1 MAGIGFALRR
11 MLASESLTGKA
22 QAYAVAGVIGSGP
35 WVLSIAAML
44 LIALGQPS
52 MLAPAALA
60 QPVPL
65 AEFQVS
71 VTWLMVASLL
81 LTAPVQL
88 AFTRYCADR
97 MFAREFSQVVPN
109 LWGVLLLTMLLA
121 FVVGV
126 SALAVWFQDA
136 QFSPLYRLAGLL
148 AFVSLC
154 CVWIVVSLTSAIQQY
169 WHVFGVFVLCYG
181 TTVLASLGLGGWGLG
196 GLLLGFA
203 IGQVGLMFCLLALV
217 MRQFPATQ
225 LLAFDFLQRQRM
237 YPRLMLTGVFFTMG
251 LWVDKF
257 IFWADPLA
265 GVAVVG
271 ALRASPL
278 YDVPVFLSYL
288 SLLPGMAVFLLHLE
302 TDVALQSANFHRT
315 ITRGGT
321 LAQIRVARDRLVRAV
336 QSGLLAVLKVQTI
349 TTLLALAT
357 SATLLRTLGLSQTY
371 LPLFQ
376 MHLMAV
382 AVELV
387 LLSAMNVL
395 FYLDQRQ
402 AVLRISL
409 FFALSNGA
417 FSWASLQLHPMFLGS
432 GLGLS
437 VLLTSIVALATLWR
451 KLQKLEYE
459 TFMLR
464 PVHY

>member
-11 MLASESLTGKA
+11 MLASESLAGKA

-44 LIALGQPS
+44 LIALGQS
-52 MLAPAALA
+52 YLRAPAALV
-60 QPVPL
+60 QPAPL

-71 VTWLMVASLL
+71 VTWLMAASLL
-81 LTAPVQL
+81 LTAPLQL

-97 MFAREFSQVVPN
+97 MFAKEFSQVVPN
-109 LWGVLLLTMLLA
+109 LWGVLLLTMFLA

-154 CVWIVVSLTSAIQQY
+154 CVWIVVSFTSAIQRY

-181 TTVLASLGLGGWGLG
+181 TTVLASLGLGRWGLG

-203 IGQVGLMFCLLALV
+203 IGQAGLMFCLLVLV

-225 LLAFDFLQRQRM
+225 LLAFDFLQPQRM
-237 YPRLMLTGVFFTMG
+237 YPRLMLTGAYFTLG

-271 ALRASPL
+271 TLRASPL

-288 SLLPGMAVFLLHLE
+288 SLLPGIAVFLLHLE
-302 TDVALQSANFHRT
+302 TDVALQSANFHST

-321 LAQIRVARDRLVRAV
+321 LA
-336 QSGLLAVLKVQTI
+336 
-349 TTLLALAT
+349 
-357 SATLLRTLGLSQTY
+357 
-371 LPLFQ
+371 
-376 MHLMAV
+376 
-382 AVELV
+382 
-387 LLSAMNVL
+387 
-395 FYLDQRQ
+395 
-402 AVLRISL
+402 
-409 FFALSNGA
+409 
-417 FSWASLQLHPMFLGS
+417 
-432 GLGLS
+432 
-437 VLLTSIVALATLWR
+437 
-451 KLQKLEYE
+451 
-459 TFMLR
+459 
-464 PVHY
+464 